1 MKGTEVIQAALRSTA
16 GVLNWYLDDLSDND
30 LLVRPSAS
38 ANHIAWQLGHLIVAE
53 SHLVHMVLP
62 QVNYPPLPADFAA
75 KHGKETA
82 AKDEGFLS
90 KAEYMKL
97 FNSQRETTIGAVG
110 ALSDTDLDRKTE
122 GNMARF
128 APTHGA
134 LLLLVSNHTLMH
146 GGQFTV
152 VRRKLGKP
160 VLF

>member
-1 MKGTEVIQAALRSTA
+1 MKGTEVIQSALRSTA

-30 LLVRPSAS
+30 LMVRPSPS

-53 SHLVHMVLP
+53 AHLVHMIMP
-62 QVNYPPLPADFAA
+62 QVNYPPLPDGFAA
-75 KHGKETA
+75 KYKKETSTQ
-82 AKDEGFLS
+82 DTGFAT

-97 FNSQRETTIGAVG
+97 FNGQRETTIGAVG
-110 ALSDTDLDRKTE
+110 GLSDADLDRKTE
-122 GNMARF
+122 GQMARF

-134 LLLLVSNHTLMH
+134 MLLLVANHTLMH